1 MSNIPA
7 GLTDN
12 NIEVYLHNNKLN
24 ALSNG
29 NSVNYFDLPFLLRE
43 PFITELNNDKQAIQC
58 LQNHFKL
65 STPNKMEHQF
75 VACRYGALDKTP
87 DLSNGKLQHDA
98 PCCNKIATC
107 QGFNIVC
114 KVPRGENGTLSR
126 SEFMVAKFVGQGL
139 QDIEI
144 ASELNIKVPTVRTH
158 LSRIREKIKV
168 NNRIEV
174 SIWIQS
180 FGIV

>member
-1 MSNIPA
+1 MNNIPA

-12 NIEVYLHNNKLN
+12 NIEVYLHNDKLS

-29 NSVNYFDLPFLLRE
+29 NSVNYFDLPYILRK

-58 LQNHFKL
+58 LQNHFNI

-75 VACRYGALDKTP
+75 VSCRYGALDKTP
-87 DLSNGKLQHDA
+87 DLSNGKLQADA
-98 PCCNKIATC
+98 PHCNRIATC
-107 QGFNIVC
+107 QGFNIIC
-114 KVPRGENGTLSR
+114 KVPKGANGTLSR
-126 SEFMVAKFVGQGL
+126 SEFMVARFVAQGL

-158 LSRIREKIKV
+158 LSRIREKLKL
-168 NNRIEV
+168 NNRVEV
-174 SIWIQS
+174 SLWMQS